1 LAPEAL
7 YGYSQYTS
15 LGVSKAVYD
24 NMSDTDFR
32 KNLIKGPETTLADFQ
47 DYTSIKDESTF
58 NLFAPY
64 TFFKFRPGNGAQTD
78 STVGGA
84 VALPLMRCEEMY
96 FILLETTYHLQGA
109 DQAMIELMDFVR
121 QTRDPNYAVKQQDI
135 LREII
140 DQKALEFWG
149 EGIVMYDM
157 KRLDM
162 GVKCGFKDSNY
173 YVEGRHNSDGRLP
186 WWTYCIP
193 QGELERNEGITKNN
207 PDPSESLRPVEDG
220 ELQ

>member
-1 LAPEAL
+1 
-7 YGYSQYTS
+7 
-15 LGVSKAVYD
+15 
-24 NMSDTDFR
+24 
-32 KNLIKGPETTLADFQ
+32 
-47 DYTSIKDESTF
+47 
-58 NLFAPY
+58 
-64 TFFKFRPGNGAQTD
+64 
-78 STVGGA
+78 
-84 VALPLMRCEEMY
+84 MY

-157 KRLDM
+157 KRLNM
-162 GVKCGFKDSNY
+162 GVNCGYKGNNY
-173 YVEGRHNSDGRLP
+173 YVEGRHNSEGRLP

-193 QGELERNEGITKNN
+193 QGELDRNEGITINN
-207 PDPSESLRPVEDG
+207 PDPSESLRPIEDI
-220 ELQ
+220 Q